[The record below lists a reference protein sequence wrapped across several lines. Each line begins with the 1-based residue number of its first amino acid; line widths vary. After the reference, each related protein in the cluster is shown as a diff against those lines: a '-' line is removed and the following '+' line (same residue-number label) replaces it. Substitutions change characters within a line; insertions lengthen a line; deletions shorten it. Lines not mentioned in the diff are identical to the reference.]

1 MKTILRLGCWLW
13 LALLLGGL
21 ASCHH
26 ADQTDPQPTELSGQD
41 LFVSATT
48 VGTLSKTQLQGLA
61 ALVGLSSF
69 SAQLTYDVTYYKIV
83 YKTTFH
89 GQLIEVSGMLGVP
102 LNTTV
107 PPALLSAQH
116 GTMFRYADAPSNFPN
131 TFTGFELFASAGFVT
146 AIPDYIGLG
155 VSQQYTQPYYD
166 KATSAATVVDMLKAV
181 RYYLQQQQVATNK
194 NLFLVGYSEGGYVS
208 MAAQQEIET
217 NPRHGL
223 TLTAAAEG
231 AGGYDLSG
239 MLTGI
244 ATTSSYATPSFLALL
259 VQGYNTTYGWNRPLS
274 DFFQAPY
281 AAQLPTLLAGTK
293 TRPEIDAALTTNP
306 AALFTPAFYAGLT
319 SASGETTLKQ
329 QLAANGF
336 GTWVPTSPT
345 RLFHGTDD
353 PSVFYQTSVTTF
365 NRFQAAGATNVA
377 FFPISGGTHDT
388 SIIPMMAN
396 VLPWFQ
402 SLNK

>member
-1 MKTILRLGCWLW
+1 MKPTLRLWCWLV
-13 LALLLGGL
+13 LLLSGL
-21 ASCHH
+21 ASCRHDDD
-26 ADQTDPQPTELSGQD
+26 ATPQPAEPSGQD

-48 VGTLSKTQLQGLA
+48 VGTIPKTQLQGLA
-61 ALVGLSSF
+61 TLVGLGSF
-69 SAQLTYDVTYYKIV
+69 TPQLKYDAAYYKIV

-89 GQLIEVSGMLGVP
+89 GQLIEASGMLGVP
-102 LNTTV
+102 LNTPA

-194 NLFLVGYSEGGYVS
+194 NLFLVGYSEGGYAS

-217 NPRHGL
+217 NPGHGL

-231 AGGYDLSG
+231 AGGYDLPG

-244 ATTSSYATPSFLALL
+244 ASTSSYATPSFLALL
-259 VQGYNTTYGWNRPLS
+259 VLGYTTTYGWNRPLS

-281 AAQLPTLLAGTK
+281 AAQIPTLLAGTK
-293 TRPEIDAALTTNP
+293 TRPEIDAALTTSP
-306 AALFTPAFYAGLT
+306 PALFTPTFYAGLT
-319 SASGETTLKQ
+319 SASGETVLKQ
-329 QLAANGF
+329 QLAANSF
-336 GTWVPTSPT
+336 GSWVPTSPT
-345 RLFHGTDD
+345 RLYHGTND

-365 NRFQAAGATNVA
+365 NRFQAAGASNVA

-388 SIIPMMAN
+388 SIIPMMAD

-402 SLNK
+402 SLDK